1 MTDAILQFPK
11 PGTKLTYCDATAAY
25 DNLEDRLLGRA
36 YGPALRPAAEMHD
49 LLWELEALSDK
60 FGIADDGRLASLRR
74 RVHEFTV
81 ERTTLA
87 NGAHGERFFLRNDAS
102 RLAQHDDSGIFEV
115 GVDGEKLLADFDAFI
130 AVLQKEADGT
140 DEYAD
145 TYSPSRPIK
154 VIRRPGRSDLA
165 SKWLAVGFVFLM
177 TCLGISMV
185 AHLVMQASLYSSLM
199 A

>member
-102 RLAQHDDSGIFEV
+102 RLAQHDDSGIFE
-115 GVDGEKLLADFDAFI
+115 GS
-130 AVLQKEADGT
+130 T
-140 DEYAD
+140 
-145 TYSPSRPIK
+145 
-154 VIRRPGRSDLA
+154 GRSCSRTSTL
-165 SKWLAVGFVFLM
+165 
-177 TCLGISMV
+177 
-185 AHLVMQASLYSSLM
+185 SSLSCRRKPT
-199 A
+199 APTSTPTPIHRAVR